1 MSIKHLAQIEETRAF
16 LLESN
21 HTVRELERDIK
32 AHQEY
37 LQHLYSRFTR
47 PKHTIDKYVGK
58 ILNKQKDLKQAK
70 KAQYELRKELAM
82 LKQGHTYE

>member
-1 MSIKHLAQIEETRAF
+1 MSIKNLAQIDEAREE
-16 LLESN
+16 LLKSN

-37 LQHLYSRFTR
+37 LQYIYSRFTK

-58 ILNKQKDLKQAK
+58 ILNKQKELAKEK